1 MYRNE
6 CTIVQM
12 YDLPPMIAQILV
24 KKCKNG
30 ICSSLKLTCNIK
42 HIGLSSKSN
51 KKSLLFLQS
60 EEQYA

>member
-1 MYRNE
+1 MSQMYRND
-6 CTIVQM
+6 CTIVQV

-42 HIGLSSKSN
+42 HIDLSSDQITKVYFFTN
-51 KKSLLFLQS
+51 
-60 EEQYA
+60 